1 MCAAPGL
8 EVNDRPGGRPS
19 RVDRIDRRLAR
30 AGNSSADRRPEYRS
44 GAGMLAVIE
53 GSAGVMGEL

>member
-1 MCAAPGL
+1 MSAAPGL

-30 AGNSSADRRPEYRS
+30 ADNSSADRRPDYRS
-44 GAGMLAVIE
+44 GAGMLAVI
-53 GSAGVMGEL
+53 GLDR